1 MSDLLHKRD
10 LPVTSW
16 ELPAVGAES
25 GQSLKEEDIA
35 ACSEDVELNEVPVM
49 PTAQEIEN
57 WEKESREAGL
67 KKGYEEGWAQATHK
81 ANQRAEAE
89 LNEQKAQLSA
99 LIEAMARP
107 LSDLDEDAEQQLLK
121 LVVVLAQQLVR
132 RELRAEPGEIIPVI
146 REAVALLPAS
156 AQNIRVRLNPD
167 DASLVREL
175 LPGSEGQWALIEDPL
190 ISRGGCRVETD
201 LSRVE
206 ATLESRL
213 AAVATSVLG
222 GERGTD

>member
-1 MSDLLHKRD
+1 M
-10 LPVTSW
+10 
-16 ELPAVGAES
+16 GAEYR
-25 GQSLKEEDIA
+25 QPHKEEDDIT

-57 WEKESREAGL
+57 WEKESREAGF
-67 KKGYEEGWAQATHK
+67 KKGYEEGLARATHE
-81 ANQRAEAE
+81 ANQRAEADLSE
-89 LNEQKAQLSA
+89 KKAQLSA